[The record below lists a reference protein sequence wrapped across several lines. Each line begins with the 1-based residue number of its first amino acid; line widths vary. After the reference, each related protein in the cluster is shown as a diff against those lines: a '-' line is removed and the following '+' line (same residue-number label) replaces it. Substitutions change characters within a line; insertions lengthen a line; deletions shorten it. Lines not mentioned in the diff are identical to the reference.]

1 MLAEPSSKSE
11 TPEVSVKAL
20 ETPTAAEEV
29 VKSAEA
35 DAEVLAEP
43 SSKTETPEISVKAL
57 DGSGIANTLYEK
69 WRLTARTAAQITT
82 AGMER

>member
-1 MLAEPSSKSE
+1 M
-11 TPEVSVKAL
+11 KAL

-43 SSKTETPEISVKAL
+43 SSKSETSESSVKAL
-57 DGSGIANTLYEK
+57 ETP
-69 WRLTARTAAQITT
+69 TAAEEVVKS
-82 AGMER
+82 ADADAEVLAEPSSNRKSKRFWHR

>member
-1 MLAEPSSKSE
+1 MQCSGKAADEEAEVSTEPSSKSVK
-11 TPEVSVKAL
+11 PEVSAEAL

-43 SSKTETPEISVKAL
+43 SSKSETPEVSVKAL
-57 DGSGIANTLYEK
+57 ENADGC
-69 WRLTARTAAQITT
+69 
-82 AGMER
+82 

>member
-1 MLAEPSSKSE
+1 M
-11 TPEVSVKAL
+11 KAL

-57 DGSGIANTLYEK
+57 ETP
-69 WRLTARTAAQITT
+69 TAAEEVVKS
-82 AGMER
+82 ADADAEVLAEPSSNRKSKRFWHR